1 MVSHLAPFSETWFT
15 IFCGLQNWGKLQH
28 TKKKS
33 DYLVYRF
40 IGECGVN
47 TSHLFKVK
55 GNDLVVRCKMRVSL
69 IYYLMTNFSHSNFTY
84 LIFFLIICAS

>member
-47 TSHLFKVK
+47 T
-55 GNDLVVRCKMRVSL
+55 
-69 IYYLMTNFSHSNFTY
+69 
-84 LIFFLIICAS
+84 